1 MFPLK
6 MVIFHS
12 YVSLPE
18 GKIWQAFTLTSAF
31 CFMAKEEK
39 SFDGSVEVTNQL
51 SPLFESFYV
60 EQSTNVEI
68 SVTSNV
74 PWLVYHNFSSDKRTS
89 CILVTIISSSNL
101 GSQCSSNLPHPRGLR
116 TICIL
121 QEACAQTTTPCC
133 DVRWR
138 EPAAGIFLTKTKT
151 RATVD
156 VLPYGNRATANTI

>member
-1 MFPLK
+1 M
-6 MVIFHS
+6 
-12 YVSLPE
+12 
-18 GKIWQAFTLTSAF
+18 FTLKSAF

-74 PWLVYHNFSSDKRTS
+74 PWFIITFPVTKEEIAFLSPLFHLQ
-89 CILVTIISSSNL
+89 ILVPNVPAICHI
-101 GSQCSSNLPHPRGLR
+101 QRGLR

-121 QEACAQTTTPCC
+121 QEACARTTTPCC

>member
-1 MFPLK
+1 
-6 MVIFHS
+6 
-12 YVSLPE
+12 
-18 GKIWQAFTLTSAF
+18 
-31 CFMAKEEK
+31 MAKEEK

-74 PWLVYHNFSSDKRTS
+74 PWFIITFPVTKEEIAFLSPLFHLQ
-89 CILVTIISSSNL
+89 ILVPNVPAICHI
-101 GSQCSSNLPHPRGLR
+101 QRGLR

-121 QEACAQTTTPCC
+121 QEACARTTMPCC

-138 EPAAGIFLTKTKT
+138 EPATGIFLTKTKT